1 MQIDELKG
9 HKIKKDIEAE
19 TVRKEYHNKHKD
31 GSGNFGFSIKY
42 PENNTLY
49 RLDGEY
55 NRDGRI
61 YYLDYGKYSG
71 VGTKINCD
79 TYESMIR
86 DINFMSI
93 KTVNVEI

>member
-9 HKIKKDIEAE
+9 SKIKKDIEAK

-31 GSGNFGFSIKY
+31 GSGNFGFVMKF
-42 PENNTLY
+42 PNGNLY
-49 RLDGEY
+49 RLDGNY
-55 NRDGRI
+55 NKDGKV

-71 VGTKINCD
+71 IGIKINCD
-79 TYESMIR
+79 TYENVIR

-93 KTVNVEI
+93 KTVNVEV